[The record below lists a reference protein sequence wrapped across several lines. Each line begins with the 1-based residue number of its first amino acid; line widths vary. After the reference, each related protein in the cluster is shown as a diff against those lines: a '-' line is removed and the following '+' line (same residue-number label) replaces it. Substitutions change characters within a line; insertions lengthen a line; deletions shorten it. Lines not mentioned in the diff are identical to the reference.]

1 MMIKCYMLT
10 IIRNI
15 LNFANTRE
23 IFPMLDKLIIVSH
36 DTANDNII
44 ITTIMIIIIIIIII
58 ITTTTVNNNNN
69 NYYYKDKINNDN
81 QKYER

>member
-15 LNFANTRE
+15 LNFANIRE

-44 ITTIMIIIIIIIII
+44 ITTIMIIIIIII
-58 ITTTTVNNNNN
+58 TTTTINNNNN

-81 QKYER
+81 QKI